1 MLNQQN
7 KQALIELFTNYNIE
21 YFQISINQMIEK
33 MGSVEDLALLL
44 KQFQN
49 LPAEDMEEL
58 AATDLDLNL
67 SSILKDK
74 FLDIMRHEID
84 PHIIV
89 AINDIIQEFETLNQK
104 RVIEKKDINLLK
116 KEATLCMDRISRD
129 LKKRMQGKASQS
141 KQFPQLPPKGERV
154 IYPTGSHKVDKPK
167 EDKPFVGFLPR
178 ENQHNPSPVHYARL
192 ENPESNNVVVRVLR
206 HPGLSSIFTGF
217 SKLLDR
223 VKIEYHKMQETR
235 STSQKIKHNLKHED
249 KTKKAREKAEKIAE
263 NVALNNLA
271 KALEQIK
278 HKIKE
283 QAKQTIKDIENAKD
297 KADVDKILKKF
308 KAFVEQQSGN
318 LPHINIP
325 KLDISKLGPAVAKAM
340 DKISTYSEEF
350 KDAIDKTANKHY
362 EKLDQL
368 EIKKELI
375 YIDGKFQSANCHQ
388 LLGTITTKLNE
399 DNGDGHL
406 IREITANTGGFHSD
420 IKFKLIPFGNMF
432 TLQAEIHPQ
441 GTPAVTFDVIKINAN
456 DMTYPSKEQY
466 KLDLSDDN
474 IDNRDISSLVAIQT
488 YIFQEILGK
497 TSKSTLKIE
506 NATDKQFIRPLS
518 KLITDPGNK
527 YETEKV
533 KFKIDPTT
541 SVHDLEEITQQ
552 LHVHNARVNAK
563 SSGATKYVSNP
574 QQDRANPLKPPSRLP
589 QNKRK

>member
-1 MLNQQN
+1 MLSQQD
-7 KQALIELFTNYNIE
+7 KQALIKLFQNNDND
-21 YFQISINQMIEK
+21 YFKISINQMIEK
-33 MGSVEDLALLL
+33 MGSVADLALLL

-49 LPAEDMEEL
+49 LPAEYMEEL

-116 KEATLCMDRISRD
+116 KEATHCMDRISRD

-141 KQFPQLPPKGERV
+141 KQFPQLPPRGKRV
-154 IYPTGSHKVDKPK
+154 TYPTGSHKVDKPQ
-167 EDKPFVGFLPR
+167 EDKPFVGFFPR
-178 ENQHNPSPVHYARL
+178 ENQHNLSPVPYARF

-223 VKIEYHKMQETR
+223 VKIEYHKVQETR
-235 STSQKIKHNLKHED
+235 STSQKIKHHLKHEH
-249 KTKKAREKAEKIAE
+249 KAEQARKKAEKRADSVI
-263 NVALNNLA
+263 LNNIA

-297 KADVDKILKKF
+297 KAEVENILKKF
-308 KAFVEQQSGN
+308 KAFVEKQSGN

-325 KLDISKLGPAVAKAM
+325 KLDISKLGPAVAKAL
-340 DKISTYSEEF
+340 DKISTYSKEF
-350 KDAIDKTANKHY
+350 QDAVDKTSKKHY

-368 EIKKELI
+368 EIKKGLI

-388 LLGTITTKLNE
+388 LLGTITAKLNE

-420 IKFKLIPFGNMF
+420 IKFKLIPLDNMF
-432 TLQAEIHPQ
+432 TLKAEIHPQ
-441 GTPAVTFDVIKINAN
+441 GTPAVTVDVIKINAN

-466 KLDLSDDN
+466 KLDLSDD
-474 IDNRDISSLVAIQT
+474 IYNRDISSLVAIQT

-506 NATDKQFIRPLS
+506 NATDKQFIKPLRQ
-518 KLITDPGNK
+518 LITDAGNP
-527 YETEKV
+527 YEKEKV
-533 KFKIDPTT
+533 KFKIADTT
-541 SVHDLEEITQQ
+541 SVHDLEEIKQQ
-552 LHVHNARVNAK
+552 LHDHNARVNAK
-563 SSGATKYVSNP
+563 SSGTTQDVMKP
-574 QQDRANPLKPPSRLP
+574 QQDRANPLKPPLRLP

>member
-1 MLNQQN
+1 MLNQQD
-7 KQALIELFTNYNIE
+7 KQALIELFKNYNTD
-21 YFQISINQMIEK
+21 YFEISIKQMIAK
-33 MGSVEDLALLL
+33 MGSVEDLESLL
-44 KQFQN
+44 KEFKK
-49 LPAEDMEEL
+49 LHPEDMEEL
-58 AATDLDLNL
+58 AATDLGL

-74 FLDIMRHEID
+74 FLEIMRHEID

-116 KEATLCMDRISRD
+116 KEATQCMDRISRD
-129 LKKRMQGKASQS
+129 LKKRMQEKVSQS
-141 KQFPQLPPKGERV
+141 KQFPQLPPKGKRV

-178 ENQHNPSPVHYARL
+178 ENQHNASPVPYARF
-192 ENPESNNVVVRVLR
+192 ENPEPSNVVVRVLR

-223 VKIEYHKMQETR
+223 VKIEYHKVQETR
-235 STSQKIKHNLKHED
+235 STSQRIKHNLKHEH
-249 KTKKAREKAEKIAE
+249 KAEQARKKAE

-297 KADVDKILKKF
+297 KADIDKILEKF
-308 KAFVEQQSGN
+308 KAFVKQQSGN
-318 LPHINIP
+318 LPQIDIS
-325 KLDISKLGPAVAKAM
+325 KLDISKLGPAVAKAI
-340 DKISTYSEEF
+340 DKISTYSKEF
-350 KDAIDKTANKHY
+350 KDDVDKTSKKHY

-368 EIKKELI
+368 EIKKGLI
-375 YIDGKFQSANCHQ
+375 YIDGKFQSANCNQ
-388 LLGTITTKLNE
+388 LLNTITAKLNE

-406 IREITANTGGFHSD
+406 IREITAGGFHSD
-420 IKFKLIPFGNMF
+420 IKFKLIPLPLDNTF
-432 TLQAEIHPQ
+432 TLQAEIHPK
-441 GTPAVTFDVIKINAN
+441 GTPAVTVDVIKINAN

-466 KLDLSDDN
+466 KSDLSDD
-474 IDNRDISSLVAIQT
+474 IYNRDISSLVEIQT

-506 NATDKQFIRPLS
+506 NATKKQFITPLS
-518 KLITDPGNK
+518 KLITDAGNP
-527 YETEKV
+527 YEKEKV
-533 KFKIDPTT
+533 KFKIADTT
-541 SVHDLEEITQQ
+541 SVPDLKDIKQQ
-552 LHVHNARVNAK
+552 LHDHNDRVNAK
-563 SSGATKYVSNP
+563 SSGATQDVMKP
-574 QQDRANPLKPPSRLP
+574 QQDRANPLKPPLRLP